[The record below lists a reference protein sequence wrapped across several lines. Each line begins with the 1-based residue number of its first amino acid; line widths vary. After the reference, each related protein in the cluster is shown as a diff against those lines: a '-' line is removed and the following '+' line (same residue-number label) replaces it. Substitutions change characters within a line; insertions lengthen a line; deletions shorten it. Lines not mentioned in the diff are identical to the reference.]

1 MKTRVTHL
9 RPRER
14 GKVRTFAST
23 AQIPEGC
30 FGIVGGVL
38 FIVIDGTAVEVN
50 VTEPE

>member
-14 GKVRTFAST
+14 GKVRAYSST

-30 FGIVGGVL
+30 FGIVDGTL
-38 FIVIDGTAVEVN
+38 YFMLDGTAVEVN